1 MSKVEI
7 QFSNGKIIGKKDVPI
22 LYDPNHKIYSGGYT
36 IPNPA
41 LSSLNEK
48 KLKNMLVENE
58 TVLLQYFWNL
68 ANKFEWS
75 DQSEID
81 PAKIRKI
88 VYLLTRPRIVKLT
101 ETITFDKAL
110 LVKEMMDLLI
120 TERLKELGSETK
132 KFLSDKGKNE
142 TKKILSHVIAK
153 GQDYYMMVVQCPQ
166 IIEYLVQNKL
176 YQNFYSV
183 FNQIDGIEEE
193 NWDEESDESEDELSE
208 VLEGELSEVSED
220 VLSEVLEE
228 ELSELSEV
236 LEEESTE
243 VLEESE

>member
-132 KFLSDKGKNE
+132 KFLSDKGKKFKMLHIQIRNFKNWIRGVHSYCNKE
-142 TKKILSHVIAK
+142 YLQKYIDEYFFRFNRRNHRKSILDKILERSALHQPVTIR
-153 GQDYYMMVVQCPQ
+153 Q
-166 IIEYLVQNKL
+166 IKL
-176 YQNFYSV
+176 SA
-183 FNQIDGIEEE
+183 
-193 NWDEESDESEDELSE
+193 
-208 VLEGELSEVSED
+208 
-220 VLSEVLEE
+220 
-228 ELSELSEV
+228 
-236 LEEESTE
+236 T
-243 VLEESE
+243 